1 MPRSKERTD
10 VRAEIWLNKTRLK
23 EAKRE
28 AKRRG
33 ISRKMLLEVAACE
46 GLKALQEEE
55 IQELPL
61 N

>member
-1 MPRSKERTD
+1 MPRSDKRTD
-10 VRAEIWLNKTRLK
+10 VRAEIWLNKTRLR

-33 ISRKMLLEVAACE
+33 MSRKMLLEVAACE
-46 GLKALQEEE
+46 GLEVLQKEK

-61 N
+61 R